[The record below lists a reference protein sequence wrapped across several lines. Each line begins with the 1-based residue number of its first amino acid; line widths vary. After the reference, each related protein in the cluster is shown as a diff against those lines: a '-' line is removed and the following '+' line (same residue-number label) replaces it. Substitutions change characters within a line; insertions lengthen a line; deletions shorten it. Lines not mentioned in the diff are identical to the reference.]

1 MTNANIGTVTETNF
15 YDMRFLNPFEKLPN
29 GAFYGSRYGYVQFI
43 YIICSIISLI
53 AVFFYSTDK
62 NKLPLQIFFLIISY
76 FLLYYNL
83 SCLLVPNDHERCYLV
98 VWICLLCLI
107 MSTVLTVFGESL
119 FKNINKSINK
129 KTGGDAHEHKKN
141 DEVNGG
147 GGYGHKKEQDMYGA
161 GGHEN
166 KNEELNG
173 GGGYGHKREQD
184 MYGAGGHKNK
194 NEELNG
200 GGGYGHKREQDM
212 YGAGGHKNKNEELNG
227 GGGWGYNKNE
237 ELNGGGGC
245 KKKRKKGGSNCSK
258 KKEKLGGAH
267 CYNKR
272 EDEQT
277 GGYFKY

>member
-1 MTNANIGTVTETNF
+1 MTNANIGTVTESNF

-83 SCLLVPNDHERCYLV
+83 SCLLIPNDHERCYLV

-129 KTGGDAHEHKKN
+129 KTGGAHCKNDKDGDMNGGDGHKKY
-141 DEVNGG
+141 EEMNGA
-147 GGYGHKKEQDMYGA
+147 GGYGYKKDDDMYGA
-161 GGHEN
+161 GGL
-166 KNEELNG
+166 KKYEE
-173 GGGYGHKREQD
+173 
-184 MYGAGGHKNK
+184 M
-194 NEELNG
+194 
-200 GGGYGHKREQDM
+200 
-212 YGAGGHKNKNEELNG
+212 
-227 GGGWGYNKNE
+227 
-237 ELNGGGGC
+237 NGGGGC
-245 KKKRKKGGSNCSK
+245 KKKRKKGGSNCSRE
-258 KKEKLGGAH
+258 KEKFGGAH
-267 CYNKR
+267 CYKTQ
-272 EDEQT
+272 EELEQT